1 MAGTLEYEQLNKNL
15 EMVDGHAV
23 KAPEDYQ
30 DPEELYQALVARVR
44 KYHPSADISLIEKA
58 YRIGK
63 ERRAVHYPSSLGGN
77 HSGGSGDG

>member
-63 ERRAVHYPSSLGGN
+63 ERTASERKRIRIS
-77 HSGGSGDG
+77 

>member
-63 ERRAVHYPSSLGGN
+63 ENDRRRDAP
-77 HSGGSGDG
+77 

>member
-30 DPEELYQALVARVR
+30 DPEELYQALEEVSSVCR
-44 KYHPSADISLIEKA
+44 HLADREGIPH
-58 YRIGK
+58 R
-63 ERRAVHYPSSLGGN
+63 
-77 HSGGSGDG
+77 